1 MKANGRILVVDD
13 DSASRLELAAL
24 LKREGYTTETAAD
37 GFKALPKVEEW
48 GPDLVLTDLHMPAMT
63 GIELMTHIHQRD
75 PEIPV
80 IVMTAYA
87 AVDTAISALKQGA
100 ADYLTKPLRIE
111 ELLLMLERAME
122 RRRLRAETARLR
134 ARIAERDR
142 IGGMVGKSAVMQ
154 QVYET
159 VMQVAPTRASAWSAA
174 SCASNA
180 KTRSASAVG
189 DAADSVDSACP
200 DSAQNHEHSSASRQ
214 PLRKGRKRTI
224 GTEERQSR
232 SLVDGLCA
240 GASVQ

>member
-1 MKANGRILVVDD
+1 MGGRVGVVLRQRAQWPAPTLGILFRPRGRPVRGLVGARHDLID
-13 DSASRLELAAL
+13 LVEDGQTWEETLELAAL

-37 GFKALPKVEEW
+37 GFKALPKVDEW

-134 ARIAERDR
+134 E
-142 IGGMVGKSAVMQ
+142 IG
-154 QVYET
+154 
-159 VMQVAPTRASAWSAA
+159 RAH
-174 SCASNA
+174 
-180 KTRSASAVG
+180 V
-189 DAADSVDSACP
+189 
-200 DSAQNHEHSSASRQ
+200 
-214 PLRKGRKRTI
+214 
-224 GTEERQSR
+224 
-232 SLVDGLCA
+232 
-240 GASVQ
+240 